1 MNWWETPF
9 WTSVITIII
18 TASLASIPSLI
29 SGWVA
34 RRKAIEELPLD
45 RKKVNG
51 EYKEKVSSAYDLLV
65 ENLRE
70 EITRMK
76 ANNAEEV
83 ALIRKDLDREIEFRR
98 DQEKRISKLEKG
110 VKILVKQLREQNI
123 EPAFTLD

>member
-83 ALIRKDLDREIEFRR
+83 ALLRKDLDREIEFRR

>member
-83 ALIRKDLDREIEFRR
+83 ALLRRDLDREIEFRR

>member
-34 RRKAIEELPLD
+34 RKKAIEELPLD
-45 RKKVNG
+45 HKKVNG

-83 ALIRKDLDREIEFRR
+83 ALLRRDLDREIEFRR